1 MPRTKRARAGTRVA
15 LPAWMVRALLFL
27 FVVLAAGRAPAAEP
41 ITHLVAGR
49 VALHAL
55 RGNNVVTFDAAG
67 HERWR
72 CAGFDAPPERAARTS
87 TAIVDADAA
96 LDLAGLP
103 DDELDTPEA
112 EDALADEGIVIARKV
127 ARAVATATVVRAL
140 AASGDDVWIATSAG
154 LYQGREGV
162 CRRVGLAGRDVVA
175 VSAAGADTILA
186 ATADLVWRGT
196 AGASPRVV
204 AGLTHRPRAIAVV
217 DGDRGYVADDEGVLD
232 IGPYGIRG
240 RILDQATTAIVVCGG
255 VVIAL
260 ARDGTYRWIP
270 GEPPARTGDRLP
282 VRALACGA
290 NTSARFVAFGD
301 GVYTSHDGVNWI
313 ERVEGRGRI
322 VAGAAAAGGH
332 LWLALDGRLV
342 TMEADSRRALPS
354 QHRAAVGFA
363 PLETGRLLAPAAPW
377 PQVSLVF
384 AAQQTPLRFGWS
396 VVALFA
402 FPLERAALSGGD
414 RRRLAAEWVERDA
427 ALAGEASRLEDSEE
441 DAALLDVVRQEREA
455 LR

>member
-1 MPRTKRARAGTRVA
+1 
-15 LPAWMVRALLFL
+15 MVRCLLFV
-27 FVVLAAGRAPAAEP
+27 FVVLAAGRALAADS

-49 VALHAL
+49 AALHAL
-55 RGNNVVTFDAAG
+55 RGNTVVTFDGAG
-67 HERWR
+67 RERWR
-72 CAGFDAPPERAARTS
+72 CAGFEAPPERAAPTS
-87 TAIVDADAA
+87 AAIVDADAA
-96 LDLAGLP
+96 LALAGLP

-112 EDALADEGIVIARKV
+112 EDALDDEGIVIARKV

-140 AASGDDVWIATSAG
+140 AAADDDVWIATSAG
-154 LYQGREGV
+154 LYQGRDGA
-162 CRRVGLAGRDVVA
+162 CRRVGLAGRDVLA
-175 VSAAGADTILA
+175 VSAAGADTILV

-196 AGASPRVV
+196 AGGAPRVV
-204 AGLTHRPRAIAVV
+204 AGLTQRPRAIAVV
-217 DGDRGYVADDEGVLD
+217 DGERGYVADDEGVLD

-260 ARDGTYRWIP
+260 ARDGSYRWIP
-270 GEPPARTGDRLP
+270 GEPPARTGDPLP
-282 VRALACGA
+282 ARALACGA
-290 NTSARFVAFGD
+290 NTTARFVAIGD
-301 GVYTSHDGVNWI
+301 GVYTSHDGVSWI

-322 VAGAAAAGGH
+322 VTGAAAAGGR

-342 TMEADSRRALPS
+342 TMDADPRRAVPS
-354 QHRAAVGFA
+354 RHRAVVGFP
-363 PLETGRLLAPAAPW
+363 PLETDRLLAPTAPW

-384 AAQQTPLRFGWS
+384 AAQRTPLRFGWS

-427 ALAGEASRLEDSEE
+427 ALAGEASRLGDSEE
-441 DAALLDVVRQEREA
+441 DAALLDVVSQEREA